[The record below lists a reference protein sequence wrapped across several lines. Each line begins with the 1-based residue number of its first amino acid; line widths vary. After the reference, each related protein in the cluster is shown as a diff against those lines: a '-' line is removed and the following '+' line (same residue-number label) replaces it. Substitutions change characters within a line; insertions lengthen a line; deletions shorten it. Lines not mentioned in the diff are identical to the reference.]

1 MHGGLERLE
10 RLLDQVGFLLLGIGV
25 YVLVGQIADHVPLGV
40 QILLLTAV
48 YVPLALLIVALSR
61 APDTTLAPFR
71 RHGLA
76 APFFFVC
83 GLWLAAVGW
92 CAGLGLVLDMRGVF
106 EFHTPGGAAVTNSGQ
121 IADLLV
127 WHSFEQ
133 IPALGVNDT
142 LGWDVPLEYSG
153 GAGLLVL
160 GFKVLILLPLV
171 PVFMAAFRHRRAP
184 AEPPVEAPVAEPVA
198 E

>member
-1 MHGGLERLE
+1 MLGGLERLH

-25 YVLVGQIADHVPLGV
+25 YVLVGRTADGVPLAA
-40 QILLLTAV
+40 QILLLAAV
-48 YVPLALLIVALSR
+48 YLPLALLIVALSR

-92 CAGLGLVLDMRGVF
+92 CAGLGLVLDRRGVI
-106 EFHTPGGAAVTNSGQ
+106 EFHTPGGAAVTNAGQ

-160 GFKVLILLPLV
+160 GFKLLILLPLV
-171 PVFMAAFRHRRAP
+171 PVFLAAFRHRRAP
-184 AEPPVEAPVAEPVA
+184 EDAEAPVAAA